1 MINFGG
7 LQDLITNVTSKQEDM
22 AVTLARLETTMAT
35 LASKLDLDNESAKLK
50 ETLGKH
56 DRLLERLDVA
66 QRSAAQIIDEMPTI
80 QRELTTRMSD
90 LEQRLGGEL
99 STVSQ
104 SLGGRVAHVES
115 ELRNKASGSE
125 LRKMSNELD
134 DRAKREDLR
143 NVQDL
148 VNKVRDEASDRIDDI
163 GERTFNMRRE
173 LDASLDGMQREAE
186 AMQERVEERT
196 NRLEEQ
202 SSQVSTFLAKSERQI
217 QSKVRTP
224 RDARRETRAAA
235 RAPSPSRLAPPQ
247 TATPPSNP
255 HLHTPPSAC
264 SAPPFPALTTHLPPR
279 LPTGGARR
287 ALPRAALLL
296 RAAAGVPQRAAGADD
311 GGAREG

>member
-224 RDARRETRAAA
+224 RDARRETR
-235 RAPSPSRLAPPQ
+235 P
-247 TATPPSNP
+247 
-255 HLHTPPSAC
+255 
-264 SAPPFPALTTHLPPR
+264 
-279 LPTGGARR
+279 ARR
-287 ALPRAALLL
+287 ARRASRLP
-296 RAAAGVPQRAAGADD
+296 
-311 GGAREG
+311 